1 MNNSCYDYKV
11 LKDSLVGI
19 DALDDNQLIS
29 DKASKDI
36 IKIYR
41 VDPADKLSAAPST
54 CKGSKVLLL
63 HGTQAPNIKEIL
75 KTGFKPSQDE
85 MLGPGVYHSDS
96 ISKASKYGKCWA
108 QENGVVKKF
117 TYCFINQI
125 ENIGKLTPKKQF
137 EKEVYYID
145 DPDKDIISYQQ
156 DLKMKPSLVTYY
168 FSENKSDSFQHWLN
182 KKYDSMNRKI
192 LQGTFHR
199 DFGYEKEILAHH
211 DLVVPAYLVE
221 FSEKPTVGEIVDE
234 VFDYIL
240 EEKNPNKVEEYTFE
254 TITKELKREIV
265 KNKAEKIKTL
275 ESKLYKNMS
284 CIMEQLLFTFNSITE
299 SKDNEKTK
307 YKAQS
312 LLEQDVD
319 YKFVLRSIASKKNRD
334 NEKIKHVFKIN
345 PVDKNEEL
353 DLKDKYG
360 FLHGVKSNRVNN
372 ILKEGY
378 LRVYDKNDVS
388 YRNLVY
394 NYSSTSLR
402 NAIGTGISYCL
413 VDNVVKKFSFV
424 FVASSGVKYENF
436 CLKDSKIVK
445 DIREICVD
453 IGKFRKDKYLCKIIS
468 GFTPAYLIV
477 FEL

>member
-1 MNNSCYDYKV
+1 MLSSKARVERFLKSYPSCKNLLLNFIKKYENLVHDKEKQYKTEELAEEAKKLCEYEVTHFKKKVSSGSKYKLQLLNNNCYDYKV

-75 KTGFKPSQDE
+75 KTGFKPSQDG

-96 ISKASKYGKCWA
+96 ICKASKYGKCWA

-156 DLKMKPSLVTYY
+156 YLKMKPSLVTYY

-240 EEKNPNKVEEYTFE
+240 EEKSPNKVEEYTFE
-254 TITKELKREIV
+254 TFTKKLKREIV
-265 KNKAEKIKTL
+265 ENKVRKLKLLSQNSIKT
-275 ESKLYKNMS
+275 
-284 CIMEQLLFTFNSITE
+284 
-299 SKDNEKTK
+299 
-307 YKAQS
+307 
-312 LLEQDVD
+312 
-319 YKFVLRSIASKKNRD
+319 
-334 NEKIKHVFKIN
+334 
-345 PVDKNEEL
+345 
-353 DLKDKYG
+353 
-360 FLHGVKSNRVNN
+360 
-372 ILKEGY
+372 
-378 LRVYDKNDVS
+378 
-388 YRNLVY
+388 
-394 NYSSTSLR
+394 
-402 NAIGTGISYCL
+402 
-413 VDNVVKKFSFV
+413 
-424 FVASSGVKYENF
+424 
-436 CLKDSKIVK
+436 
-445 DIREICVD
+445 
-453 IGKFRKDKYLCKIIS
+453 
-468 GFTPAYLIV
+468 
-477 FEL
+477 